1 MDKKIDS
8 NILRAERRIRWIKRG
23 AVVAVAVTA
32 VVVVLSMIGS
42 SVNRRDLFIASVDN
56 GPLEITVPASGRV
69 VPAYE
74 EIINSPVTTRILKV
88 YAQPGDTVKAGTPL
102 LQLDLEQEETALN
115 KLIDSRVMEQ
125 QELEQLRIN
134 NRTLLSDLE
143 MQIEVNGMQVN
154 RLAVEVAN
162 ERRLDSIGSGTGD
175 RVRQAETAYATA
187 VLQLKQL
194 RMKLDNERLRTA
206 AAEQV
211 QQLGMSSVDKDI
223 ALKQRLLEQGRIPAP
238 NDGIITYLMTELG
251 SQVSAGE
258 RVAVVSDLSRFKISA
273 DVPEGSSNK
282 VEVGAEVNV
291 RIGNTVIHG
300 NVTNITPQAKSG
312 VVSFMVRLDDPR
324 NSRLR
329 SGLRTDLYV
338 TYGYK
343 DNVTR
348 LPSGI
353 YFKGPGDYEL
363 FVMDGDSRLVRRQVK
378 LGDSNRDY
386 VEVTGGLVAG
396 DRVVVSDMERY
407 RAKKELK
414 IK

>member
-1 MDKKIDS
+1 M
-8 NILRAERRIRWIKRG
+8 
-23 AVVAVAVTA
+23 
-32 VVVVLSMIGS
+32 
-42 SVNRRDLFIASVDN
+42 
-56 GPLEITVPASGRV
+56 
-69 VPAYE
+69 
-74 EIINSPVTTRILKV
+74 
-88 YAQPGDTVKAGTPL
+88 
-102 LQLDLEQEETALN
+102 
-115 KLIDSRVMEQ
+115 
-125 QELEQLRIN
+125 
-134 NRTLLSDLE
+134 
-143 MQIEVNGMQVN
+143 
-154 RLAVEVAN
+154 
-162 ERRLDSIGSGTGD
+162 
-175 RVRQAETAYATA
+175 
-187 VLQLKQL
+187 
-194 RMKLDNERLRTA
+194 RTA

-223 ALKQRLLEQGRIPAP
+223 ALKQRTLEQGRIPAP

-251 SQVSAGE
+251 TQVSAGE

-312 VVSFMVRLDDPR
+312 VVSFMVRLDDPC

-348 LPSGI
+348 LPSGT

-363 FVMDGDSRLVRRQVK
+363 FVMDGDNRLVKRLVK

-386 VEVTGGLVAG
+386 VEVVGGLVAG
-396 DRVVVSDMERY
+396 DRVVVNDMERY

>member
-42 SVNRRDLFIASVDN
+42 SVNRRDLFIATVDN

>member
-8 NILRAERRIRWIKRG
+8 NILRTERRVRWIKRG
-23 AVVAVAVTA
+23 VIVAVAVMA
-32 VVVVLSMIGS
+32 VSAGLWMIGT
-42 SVNRRDLFIASVDN
+42 SVNRRDLFIATVDN

-74 EIINSPVTTRILKV
+74 EIVNSPVTTRILRV

-115 KLIDSRVMEQ
+115 KLMDSRVMGQ

-143 MQIEVNGMQVN
+143 MQIEVNEMQVN

-194 RMKLDNERLRTA
+194 RIKLDNERMRTA

-223 ALKQRLLEQGRIPAP
+223 ALKQRTLEQGRIPAP
-238 NDGIITYLMTELG
+238 NDGIITYLMSELG
-251 SQVSAGE
+251 SQVNAGE

-282 VEVGAEVNV
+282 VEIGAEVNV

-300 NVTNITPQAKSG
+300 NVTNITPQAKAG
-312 VVSFMVRLDDPR
+312 VVSFMVRLDDPC

-348 LPSGI
+348 LPSGT

-363 FVMDGDSRLVRRQVK
+363 FVMDGDNRLVKRLVK

-386 VEVTGGLVAG
+386 VEVVGGLVAG
-396 DRVVVSDMERY
+396 DRVVVNDMERY

>member
-8 NILRAERRIRWIKRG
+8 NILRTERRIRWIKRG

-42 SVNRRDLFIASVDN
+42 SVNRRDLFIATVDN

-194 RMKLDNERLRTA
+194 RIKLDNERMRTA

-223 ALKQRLLEQGRIPAP
+223 ALKQRTLEQGRIPAP

-251 SQVSAGE
+251 TQVSAGE

-312 VVSFMVRLDDPR
+312 VVSFMVRLDDPC

-348 LPSGI
+348 LPSGT

-363 FVMDGDSRLVRRQVK
+363 FVMDGDNRLVKRLVK

-386 VEVTGGLVAG
+386 VEVVGGLVAG
-396 DRVVVSDMERY
+396 DRVVVNDMERY
-407 RAKKELK
+407 RTKKELK

>member
-115 KLIDSRVMEQ
+115 KLIDNRVMEQ

>member
-8 NILRAERRIRWIKRG
+8 NILRTERRIRWIKRG
-23 AVVAVAVTA
+23 VIVAVAVMA
-32 VVVVLSMIGS
+32 VSAGLWMIGT
-42 SVNRRDLFIASVDN
+42 SVNRRDLFIATVDN

-74 EIINSPVTTRILKV
+74 EIVNSPVTTRILRV

-115 KLIDSRVMEQ
+115 KLMDSRVMGQ

-134 NRTLLSDLE
+134 NHTLLSDLE
-143 MQIEVNGMQVN
+143 MQIEVNEMQVN

-194 RMKLDNERLRTA
+194 RIKLDNERMRTA

-223 ALKQRLLEQGRIPAP
+223 ALKQRTLEQGRIPAP
-238 NDGIITYLMTELG
+238 NDGIITYLMSELG
-251 SQVSAGE
+251 SQVNAGE

-273 DVPEGSSNK
+273 DVPEGNSNK
-282 VEVGAEVNV
+282 VEIGAEVNV

-300 NVTNITPQAKSG
+300 NVTNITPQAKAG
-312 VVSFMVRLDDPR
+312 VVSFMVRLDDPC

-348 LPSGI
+348 LPSGT

-363 FVMDGDSRLVRRQVK
+363 FVMDGDNRLVKRLVK

-386 VEVTGGLVAG
+386 VEVVGGLVAG
-396 DRVVVSDMERY
+396 DRVVVNDMERY
-407 RAKKELK
+407 RTKKELK

>member
-42 SVNRRDLFIASVDN
+42 SVNRRDLFIATVDN

-115 KLIDSRVMEQ
+115 KLIDNRVMEQ

-363 FVMDGDSRLVRRQVK
+363 FVMDGDNRLVRRQVK

>member
-42 SVNRRDLFIASVDN
+42 SVNRRDLFIATVDN

-348 LPSGI
+348 LPSGN

>member
-115 KLIDSRVMEQ
+115 KLIDNRVMEQ

-363 FVMDGDSRLVRRQVK
+363 FVVDGDSRLVRRQVK

>member
-42 SVNRRDLFIASVDN
+42 SVNRRDLFIATVDN

-88 YAQPGDTVKAGTPL
+88 YVQPGDTVKAGTPL

-115 KLIDSRVMEQ
+115 KLIDNRVMEQ

-343 DNVTR
+343 DNVIR